1 MKDIFDTGL
10 KFFLSFVSSPG
21 FFESGVTI
29 ASLNWSGGG
38 GGGGGDYT
46 CRKRGINNKR
56 DQRNKVIK
64 ALFGDESRDRIKH
77 ATFRR

>member
-29 ASLNWSGGG
+29 ACLNWREGGG
-38 GGGGGDYT
+38 GNYT